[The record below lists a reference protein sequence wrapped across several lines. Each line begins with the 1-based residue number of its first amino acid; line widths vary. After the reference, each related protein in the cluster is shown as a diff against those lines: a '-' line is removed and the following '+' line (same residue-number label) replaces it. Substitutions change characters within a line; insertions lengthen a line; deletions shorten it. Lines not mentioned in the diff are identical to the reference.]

1 MTCLLEPSFLSTPCG
16 SLWFAS
22 TRREPCFLSLI
33 LVVHSCVSV
42 VSSRAIIQQN
52 MWIRRRLESHVI
64 VTNSHRLDSFSRHFC
79 AYHGFDVRTASGHA
93 LTSYGYCVLKRQV
106 PPIAGSAHVAFEVVD
121 VRYPILS
128 VTMLVANDHRVVFR
142 GQEAQLSTA
151 RGAFAPLM
159 SIRGLWYLQVW
170 VKNSREFLLVDSG
183 AACHVCP
190 PAWAQRLSP
199 ESKQFQSLTKTTE
212 PGELAPIAEDVRD
225 PGSHPVRQDAPLVE
239 AVRQPPLF
247 NA

>member
-1 MTCLLEPSFLSTPCG
+1 MVLE
-16 SLWFAS
+16 
-22 TRREPCFLSLI
+22 REAPQADFN
-33 LVVHSCVSV
+33 
-42 VSSRAIIQQN
+42 AN
-52 MWIRRRLESHVI
+52 
-64 VTNSHRLDSFSRHFC
+64 
-79 AYHGFDVRTASGHA
+79 HGFDVRTASGHA

-128 VTMLVANDHRVVFR
+128 VTKLVANGHRVVFR
-142 GQEAQLSTA
+142 CQEAQLSTA

-159 SIRGLWYLQVW
+159 RIRGLWYLQVW

-225 PGSHPVRQDAPLVE
+225 PGSHPV
-239 AVRQPPLF
+239 
-247 NA
+247 